1 MKLEARNDLKS
12 RTDEYR
18 EWQRGFL
25 PKKHAVMIGKTLEE
39 IEGPN
44 EANKHAHD
52 DDDINDELLQRS
64 LRKSQ
69 YGHAGGQHQSSQEL
83 NTVLDSLSRLA
94 QLEQRISSLE
104 HENQVCFSPHT
115 FFLSAFQ
122 LIQIAFF
129 YAILYAA

>member
-12 RTDEYR
+12 RTEEYR

-39 IEGPN
+39 IEGPVEN
-44 EANKHAHD
+44 EKQAHD
-52 DDDINDELLQRS
+52 DDDINDELLHRS

-69 YGHAGGQHQSSQEL
+69 YGHAGAKHQSSQEL

-104 HENQVCFSPHT
+104 HENQVLPLFCLLRYLPLCMYT
-115 FFLSAFQ
+115 A
-122 LIQIAFF
+122 
-129 YAILYAA
+129 